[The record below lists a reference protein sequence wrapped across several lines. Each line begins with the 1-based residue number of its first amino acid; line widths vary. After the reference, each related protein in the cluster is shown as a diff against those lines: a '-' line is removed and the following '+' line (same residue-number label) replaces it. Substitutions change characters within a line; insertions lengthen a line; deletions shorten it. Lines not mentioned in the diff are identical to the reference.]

1 MSEDPAI
8 DAELGALW
16 RTEEK
21 HFDAAA
27 MRASIERDQLQRRR
41 SDWLSIGI
49 QLAILPIIVW
59 MDYLGALEIRGV
71 VGPILV
77 LGLAFSVY
85 SAMRKLREVEL
96 ADGALAALEAAIA
109 SKRKLRRHGLTL
121 AFGFPLSIAV
131 GYTLPHFLD
140 PSNDEFTAPDGLLS
154 LLLVLAA
161 ISVAVC
167 GAWGLRIARDA
178 HRDLQALLA
187 RREALD
193 L

>member
-49 QLAILPIIVW
+49 QLAILPIIAWV
-59 MDYLGALEIRGV
+59 DYLGAFEIRGI

-77 LGLAFSVY
+77 AGLAFSIY
-85 SAMRKLREVEL
+85 AAMRKLRTVEL
-96 ADGALAALEAAIA
+96 ATGALAALDAAIA
-109 SKRKLRRHGLTL
+109 SKRKLRRHGLTM
-121 AFGFPLSIAV
+121 AFGFPLSIAA

-140 PSNDEFTAPDGLLS
+140 PSNDEFTAPEGLLTV
-154 LLLVLAA
+154 LLALAA
-161 ISVAVC
+161 ISVAACLV
-167 GAWGLRIARDA
+167 WGLRIARDA
-178 HRDLQALLA
+178 HRDLQELLA
-187 RREALD
+187 RRESLEP
-193 L
+193 